1 MFGKPGWF
9 RQRTLRI
16 AALPATWQ
24 GWLYAGAWAGAVT
37 LPSIALFNENLLP
50 ETLIWLTASLG
61 ALGLDVRQ
69 MRRQAHQRWNS
80 EDVLVI
86 RE

>member
-9 RQRTLRI
+9 RERTMRI
-16 AALPATWQ
+16 ALMPATWQ
-24 GWLYAGAWAGAVT
+24 GWLYAGAWGAAVT
-37 LPSIALFNENLLP
+37 IPAIALLGENLLP
-50 ETLIWLTASLG
+50 ETLVWLTASLG

-69 MRRQAHQRWNS
+69 MRRAASRW
-80 EDVLVI
+80 EKDEVLVI